1 MLWTTPQA
9 QCDVVD
15 IVGPGAQL
23 VRDDAANR
31 CDVLPLLGATDGAIT
46 AFEHDGR
53 RLRPNLVIGGVDS
66 LAYHS
71 WPGKCL
77 RIGGVMIGVQD
88 LRGRCV
94 MTTVDPDALQQDL
107 QVLRGIVDKF
117 GGRLAFN
124 CFVIQGGEIRVGDPM
139 KLITEDACEEI
150 DVRQR

>member
-1 MLWTTPQA
+1 
-9 QCDVVD
+9 
-15 IVGPGAQL
+15 
-23 VRDDAANR
+23 
-31 CDVLPLLGATDGAIT
+31 
-46 AFEHDGR
+46 
-53 RLRPNLVIGGVDS
+53 
-66 LAYHS
+66 
-71 WPGKCL
+71 
-77 RIGGVMIGVQD
+77 MIGVQD

>member
-1 MLWTTPQA
+1 MERAPRRGRGHERGLVGARPRLGRCQAAGDRPLTGGDEVLWTTPQA

-71 WPGKCL
+71 WPGK
-77 RIGGVMIGVQD
+77 
-88 LRGRCV
+88 
-94 MTTVDPDALQQDL
+94 
-107 QVLRGIVDKF
+107 
-117 GGRLAFN
+117 
-124 CFVIQGGEIRVGDPM
+124 
-139 KLITEDACEEI
+139 
-150 DVRQR
+150 